1 MHIFLLSSVR
11 ILYHSSYLSLM
22 QNRHLTHFDIFELI
36 IKRSIIHNWRQLL
49 TKELKGREKFL
60 LGNGI
65 FLLFKIRVKFIFCEE
80 HIRSIAK
87 MSLIK
92 ENIFVAV
99 SHLCM

>member
-1 MHIFLLSSVR
+1 
-11 ILYHSSYLSLM
+11 M

-80 HIRSIAK
+80 HILGPLLK

>member
-1 MHIFLLSSVR
+1 
-11 ILYHSSYLSLM
+11 M

-87 MSLIK
+87 NEPYKREYRIQESRLDILVYTFP
-92 ENIFVAV
+92 IFNV
-99 SHLCM
+99 

>member
-1 MHIFLLSSVR
+1 
-11 ILYHSSYLSLM
+11 M

-87 MSLIK
+87 NEPYKKRISLLLLVTYVCDVVLK
-92 ENIFVAV
+92 SF
-99 SHLCM
+99 S